1 MTTFPLSD
9 FTPRFRIY
17 SLLISLVLFSCQQ
30 KKAKDNQQ
38 TAEQRLTIP
47 NWYANAVIYNLN
59 VGSFKDSDGD
69 GRGDFKGLSSSL
81 PYLADLGI
89 TAIWLAP
96 FQPSPDQDDGYDIT
110 DYFAIDKRL
119 GTIQDFQAFM
129 KAAKAKHIRVLMDIV
144 INHTSVEHPWFKS
157 ARADTSGQYHNWYVW
172 AGKQPK
178 DFDQG
183 MVFPGVQTETWTFDE
198 PTGKFYFHRFYDFQP
213 DLNYRNQ
220 QVRQMARDV
229 LSYWINQGMDGFRL
243 DAVPFV
249 IDKPETGSKD
259 PEHMFDILDEFTAE
273 IHKLNPNA
281 ILLGEANV
289 AAEENADYFGKDA
302 GRLQMMFNFYANQ
315 YLFYALAK
323 EDPTAYGKA
332 LEEFREKPSKGQWV
346 HFLRNHDE
354 IDLDRLE
361 KKQRELVYER
371 FGPEA
376 SMQLYDRGIRRRLAP
391 MLSKNELI
399 RLAYSILFSAP
410 GAQMIRYG
418 EEIGMGDDLA
428 LRERLSVRTPM
439 QWNES
444 TSGGFSANEETYRT
458 VIAYGDY
465 AYQKINVASQLKN
478 RQSLLQFVRSM
489 IRLRRQHPEI
499 GLGSWKIH
507 DSSKLLII
515 EYKYQGKRLLTVH
528 NFSRESRTFEPA
540 NNLSN
545 DQFKPLL
552 TGNDG
557 KTIPAYG
564 FQWFDIQSGI

>member
-1 MTTFPLSD
+1 MMTVPIFHCTLRLRSY
-9 FTPRFRIY
+9 ILLV
-17 SLLISLVLFSCQQ
+17 SLLLLSCQQ
-30 KKAKDNQQ
+30 NNEGQRA
-38 TAEQRLTIP
+38 AELQSTTP
-47 NWYANAVIYNLN
+47 SWYANAVIYNLN

-69 GRGDFKGLSSSL
+69 GRGDFKGLTSSL
-81 PYLADLGI
+81 SYLSDLGI

-110 DYFAIDKRL
+110 DYFGIDKRL
-119 GTIQDFQAFM
+119 GTKEDFQTFM
-129 KAAKAKHIRVLMDIV
+129 KAAKARQIHVLMDIV

-157 ARADTSGQYHNWYVW
+157 ARADTSGKYHQWYVW
-172 AGKQPK
+172 ASQKPK

-213 DLNYRNQ
+213 DLNYQNQ
-220 QVRQMARDV
+220 EVRLMARDV
-229 LSYWINQGMDGFRL
+229 LRYWLKQGVDGFRL

-249 IDKPETGSKD
+249 IDKPETGAKD
-259 PEHMFDILDEFTAE
+259 PEHMFEILDELTAE
-273 IHKLNPNA
+273 IRKVNPEA

-289 AAEENADYFGKDA
+289 AAEENTDYFGKDA
-302 GRLQMMFNFYANQ
+302 TRLQMMFNFYANQ

-323 EDPTAYGKA
+323 GDPTAYGKA
-332 LEEFREKPSKGQWV
+332 LEEFRDKPSKGQWV

-361 KKQRELVYER
+361 KKQRELVYQR

-391 MLSKNELI
+391 MLVKPELI
-399 RLAYSILFSAP
+399 KVAYSVLFSAP

-444 TSGGFSANEETYRT
+444 TSGGFSSSKETYRP
-458 VIAYGDY
+458 VIAYGGY
-465 AYQKINVASQLKN
+465 GYQKINVVRQFKDP
-478 RQSLLQFVRSM
+478 QSLLEFVKSM
-489 IRLRRQHPEI
+489 IHLRRQHPEI
-499 GLGSWKIH
+499 GLGNWKIH
-507 DSSKLLII
+507 PSSQLFIL
-515 EYKYQGKRLLTVH
+515 EYQYQDKRLLTVH
-528 NFSRESRTFEPA
+528 NFSAESRTFEPA
-540 NNLSN
+540 SDLSK
-545 DQFKPLL
+545 DRLRPLL
-552 TGNDG
+552 SGNDG

-564 FQWFDIQSGI
+564 FQWFNINSGS